1 MTKNDKTT
9 VQEKINQLDNLVNWF
24 DGDNFELEQASTK
37 LKEAA
42 KLAKDIEK
50 DLSIVEND
58 IAEVKRSFASE
69 SDK

>member
-1 MTKNDKTT
+1 MTKNDEMT
-9 VQEKINQLDNLVNWF
+9 VQEKINQLDELVSWF
-24 DGDNFELEQASTK
+24 DGDDFELEQASTK

-42 KLAKDIEK
+42 KLAKGIEN
-50 DLSIVEND
+50 DLSSVEND